1 MSEYYVTV
9 SSSIDSPNALVKA
22 RKDIEVFAALRGMQ
36 ELRMTGADSAH
47 GSRLKWFGLLLAC
60 IRDWRRLKKTLLPNA
75 VVLVQYPHFP
85 IKSAPILRIMLPRIT
100 RKKKCRFVAL
110 IHDLDSLR
118 AINGAG
124 ARFSDRYVLPCFSSI
139 ICHNDAMRQK
149 LMNMGIAQNKLIT
162 LGLFDFV
169 TGLETQEHGYEKSV
183 VVAGNLSRE
192 KSGYLYKLVEKHLL
206 TYPLHLYGAG
216 FEAPEDACDQVHYHG
231 AKPAELLPGELLGA
245 FGLVW
250 DGDSETT
257 CTGDYGEYLR
267 LNNPHKASLYL
278 TSGIPVIIWKEAA
291 LAEYIQQKGLGVSIA
306 SLQELGNCLDGIT
319 PDEYR
324 TMCENARLE
333 AERLKNGFHFNRAM
347 DAATVVKPCS

>member
-1 MSEYYVTV
+1 MSEYYITV
-9 SSSIDSPNALVKA
+9 ASSIDSPNALVKA
-22 RKDIEVFAALRGMQ
+22 RKDVEVFAALRGMQ
-36 ELRMTGADSAH
+36 EVRMMGADSAH

-60 IRDWRRLKKTLLPNA
+60 IRDWRRLEKALPPNSI
-75 VVLVQYPHFP
+75 VLVQYPHFP
-85 IKSAPILRIMLPRIT
+85 IKSAPILRIMLPRIM

-118 AINGAG
+118 AINGAA
-124 ARFSDRYVLPCFSSI
+124 ARFSDRYVLPCFSAI

-149 LMNMGIAQNKLIT
+149 LMDMGIAQERLIT

-169 TGLETQEHGYEKSV
+169 TRIEAPEHCYEKSV

-192 KSGYLYKLVEKHLL
+192 KSGYLYKLVETQLL

-216 FEAPEDACDQVHYHG
+216 FEASEGPCGQVHYHG
-231 AKPAELLPGELLGA
+231 ARAAELLPGELRGA

-250 DGDSETT
+250 DGDSETV

-267 LNNPHKASLYL
+267 LNNPHKVSLYL

-291 LAEYIQQKGLGVSIA
+291 LAEYIQQRGLGVTIA
-306 SLQELGNCLDGIT
+306 SLQELGSCLDGVT

-324 TMCENARLE
+324 KMCENARME
-333 AERLKNGFHFNRAM
+333 AVRLRNGFYFNKAM
-347 DAATVVKPCS
+347 DAVA